1 MSVVLLSITYNLA
14 ASSCGPR
21 FTLVNKGHS
30 DSVNLR
36 RSVMKIVGIIKY
48 YTLNIVYIT
57 RKPNIYAFIFRNAT
71 TWMKYINNKWYKLI
85 KSLRNFSIACK

>member
-48 YTLNIVYIT
+48 YTLNIVYIASCYQLGLAT
-57 RKPNIYAFIFRNAT
+57 RNTDLHYP
-71 TWMKYINNKWYKLI
+71 
-85 KSLRNFSIACK
+85 

>member
-57 RKPNIYAFIFRNAT
+57 KPHASCYQLGLATRNT
-71 TWMKYINNKWYKLI
+71 DLHYP
-85 KSLRNFSIACK
+85 